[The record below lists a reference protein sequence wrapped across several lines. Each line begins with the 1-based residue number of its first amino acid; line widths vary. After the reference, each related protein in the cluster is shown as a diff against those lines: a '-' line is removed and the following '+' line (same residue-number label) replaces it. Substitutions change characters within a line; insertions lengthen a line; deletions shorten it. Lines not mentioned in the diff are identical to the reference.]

1 MAYLKKKQPEIKDH
15 HPDPRKVD
23 RNFKWHIKKK
33 KRVRKKAKNTSTY
46 RSYDDVR
53 VLPFR

>member
-1 MAYLKKKQPEIKDH
+1 MKDH

-53 VLPFR
+53 VLPSR